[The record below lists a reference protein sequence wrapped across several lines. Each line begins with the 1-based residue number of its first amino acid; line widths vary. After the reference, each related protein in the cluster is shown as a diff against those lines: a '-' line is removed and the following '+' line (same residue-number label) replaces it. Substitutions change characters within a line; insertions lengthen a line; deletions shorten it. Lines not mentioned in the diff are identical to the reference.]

1 MAKVIL
7 SAYQKDSHHV
17 KTADGKLVRFPR
29 GQELPKLGEIEVR
42 QCADGVLR
50 PVEQKSAK

>member
-17 KTADGKLVRFPR
+17 KTADGKLVRFPK
-29 GQELPKLGEIEVR
+29 GQPLPKLGEIEVR

-50 PVEQKSAK
+50 PAPAAK